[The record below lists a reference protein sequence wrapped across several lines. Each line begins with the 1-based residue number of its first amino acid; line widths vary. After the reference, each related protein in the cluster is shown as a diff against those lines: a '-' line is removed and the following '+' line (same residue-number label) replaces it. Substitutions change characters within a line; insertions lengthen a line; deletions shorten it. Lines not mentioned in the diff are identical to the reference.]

1 MTLPSKAVPKLAIL
15 ASSEGELEEVVSF
28 LAQSHG
34 QQPIERSKFGGAE
47 VFRTRLQFPSGEGG
61 ESTEVNIFGS
71 SVIADYR
78 EVFQFLFKQAAGVL
92 CLLPVGRDRV
102 EEARQV
108 LALLQTQLL
117 MRRSSEQTPPFVLQY
132 HWTPVDQGVSPEEV
146 DKALGVNIRVVTR
159 AFSGSNHSSQQ
170 DGINALL
177 KLIGQKEEELVKN
190 S

>member
-1 MTLPSKAVPKLAIL
+1 VTLPSTTVPKIAIL
-15 ASSEGELEEVVSF
+15 APSEGELEEVVSF

-34 QQPIERSKFGGAE
+34 QQPIARSKFGGAE
-47 VFRTRLQFPSGEGG
+47 VFRTRLQFSSSGG
-61 ESTEVNIFGS
+61 ELVELNIFAS

-159 AFSGSNHSSQQ
+159 AFSGSNHPSQQ
-170 DGINALL
+170 DGISALL
-177 KLIGQKEEELVKN
+177 KLIGQKEEELAKN